1 MENQE
6 PLSAEIVQ
14 EYADTLKAH
23 LPDTLQLKITF
34 RSARLGHI
42 IPAGMITSAIAETHS
57 IAEGV
62 LQIYMPD
69 ADEEATEGDL
79 ITMAL
84 VSFPQRRIDYM
95 AIEVLPPK
103 SKISCMCPRFVSV
116 PKLNTQVIPQPMLP
130 REMFAQPLPPTQQR
144 ETPTGPT
151 DLTPQVNQGDGTL
164 VIDEGRKRSREEAE
178 EVGDAIRGDQRK
190 RTVCVGLKI
199 PLELTDIHLF
209 LYTPIWHDRI
219 AAGEAASLVAL
230 EWKTACMEFVLC
242 TQLQFSLPCKR
253 LEFFALKESV
263 TAWIEG
269 AASSIDPRL
278 KSSWKLPFDLTNKL
292 VSLIGYA
299 CGTLSDENDTF
310 TASRTAWTKG
320 FVDYSA
326 ILATVKNGQREAP
339 KHQQSQPPQTQYHGS
354 HNSFRGRG
362 RGYRGRG
369 FRGRR

>member
-1 MENQE
+1 
-6 PLSAEIVQ
+6 
-14 EYADTLKAH
+14 
-23 LPDTLQLKITF
+23 
-34 RSARLGHI
+34 
-42 IPAGMITSAIAETHS
+42 MITTAIAETHS
-57 IAEGV
+57 IVEEV
-62 LQIYMPD
+62 LQIYMPE
-69 ADEEATEGDL
+69 ADEETTEGDL
-79 ITMAL
+79 VTMAL

-103 SKISCMCPRFVSV
+103 SMISCMCPKFVNA
-116 PKLNTQVIPQPMLP
+116 PRLNTQVTTQPMQP
-130 REMFAQPLPPTQQR
+130 REMFAQPLQPTQQR

-151 DLTPQVNQGDGTL
+151 VQTQINQGEG
-164 VIDEGRKRSREEAE
+164 VDEGRKRSREEAE
-178 EVGDAIRGDQRK
+178 EVGDAIRGDLRK
-190 RTVCVGLKI
+190 RTVFVGLKI

-209 LYTPIWHDRI
+209 LYTPIWYDRI
-219 AAGEAASLVAL
+219 AAGEAANLVAL

-269 AASSIDPRL
+269 AASAIDPQL

-326 ILATVKNGQREAP
+326 ILATVKNGPREAP
-339 KHQQSQPPQTQYHGS
+339 RQQQPQPSQAQYHGNN
-354 HNSFRGRG
+354 NSFRGRG